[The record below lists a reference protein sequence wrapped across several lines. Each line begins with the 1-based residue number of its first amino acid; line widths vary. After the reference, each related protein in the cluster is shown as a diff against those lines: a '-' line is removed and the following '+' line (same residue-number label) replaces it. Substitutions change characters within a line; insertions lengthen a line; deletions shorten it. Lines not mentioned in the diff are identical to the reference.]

1 MLDVLEN
8 VVLIQQDL
16 IFDLKGKNYDF
27 LIEPNLQ
34 EMGLRDFKK
43 YEYGINAGRA
53 ATELIIE
60 DIVNLKNKLQN
71 KLNLKNEI
79 KKSKIIE

>member
-1 MLDVLEN
+1 
-8 VVLIQQDL
+8 
-16 IFDLKGKNYDF
+16 
-27 LIEPNLQ
+27 
-34 EMGLRDFKK
+34 MGLRDFKK